1 MAVPCIPREDSEEKS
16 DISDLEYI
24 ESETEEEIS
33 NSIDNPT
40 ENED

>member
-1 MAVPCIPREDSEEKS
+1 MACVPREDSEEKS
-16 DISDLEYI
+16 DISNLEDI